1 MTMLRERRFLS
12 VAVLSA
18 LVLLGGWI
26 AGAVFHEH
34 AGDPTCQVCKLI
46 HSGAADVANP
56 IELPAIESVV
66 VAVPQPAAE
75 PLVSV
80 TPPTPPGR
88 APPLA

>member
-1 MTMLRERRFLS
+1 MTTLRERRFLS

-46 HSGAADVANP
+46 HSGAADVVNP

-66 VAVPQPAAE
+66 AAVPQPAAE
-75 PLVSV
+75 PLLSA
-80 TPPTPPGR
+80 TPTTPPGR

>member
-1 MTMLRERRFLS
+1 MTMHRERRFLS
-12 VAVLSA
+12 VAALAA

-46 HSGAADVANP
+46 HSGAADVVNP
-56 IELPAIESVV
+56 IELPAIESVSV
-66 VAVPQPAAE
+66 SVPQPAAE
-75 PLVSV
+75 PLQTS
-80 TPPTPPGR
+80 PPSTPPGR

>member
-1 MTMLRERRFLS
+1 MTMFRERRFLS
-12 VAVLSA
+12 VAALSA

-34 AGDPTCQVCKLI
+34 SGDPTCQVCKLI
-46 HSGAADVANP
+46 HSGAADVVNP
-56 IELPAIESVV
+56 VELPAIETVS

-75 PLVSV
+75 PLR
-80 TPPTPPGR
+80 TAPPSTPPGR